1 MVLQIYKPNTMT
13 SLNQEGGRQKKKN
26 EEDDDMWLFS

>member
-1 MVLQIYKPNTMT
+1 MVLQIYKPNTIT
-13 SLNQEGGRQKKKN
+13 SLNEEDGRQKKKN